1 MARISLVFIILL
13 LAISYG
19 YADGLPSEEAE
30 RQAKEH
36 QLGQVADRFK
46 AETGFRGEIKFNDIT
61 MGIGKLEGNFTDIP
75 FSADEDTTSFRQ
87 ACNRIIDKLLPYTLA
102 TRSQLSMSRI
112 SNNLG
117 RTETEYCQTVN
128 GYRVENGGLILIAY
142 DAGRYRFSIS
152 NGTVELPSQTITPIL
167 TYEDAVIIYDDNVK
181 DDETIKNIRERRP
194 FLGLRFC
201 NIYNEWE
208 GDTRTEYRLCW
219 TGGYTRTIYVDAQT
233 GQVYKIVDMTMD
245 DK

>member
-1 MARISLVFIILL
+1 MVRISLAFIILL
-13 LAISYG
+13 LFISCI
-19 YADGLPSEEAE
+19 YADDIPSEEAK
-30 RQAKEH
+30 RQAKER
-36 QLGQVADRFK
+36 QMEQIASRFK
-46 AETGFRGEIKFNDIT
+46 AETGFSGEIGPNGALSNL
-61 MGIGKLEGNFTDIP
+61 GIWRGNFADIQ
-75 FSADEDTTSFRQ
+75 FSANEDTTSFRQ

-167 TYEDAVIIYDDNVK
+167 TYEDAVRIYDDNVK

-194 FLGLRFC
+194 FLGLRYC
-201 NIYNEWE
+201 NIFNEWE

-233 GQVYKIVDMTMD
+233 GQVYKIVDMTID